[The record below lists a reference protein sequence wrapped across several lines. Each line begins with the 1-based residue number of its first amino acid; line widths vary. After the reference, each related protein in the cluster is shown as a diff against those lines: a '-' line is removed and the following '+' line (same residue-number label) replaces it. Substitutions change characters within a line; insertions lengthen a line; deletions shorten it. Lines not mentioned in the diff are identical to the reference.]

1 MCGMSSMAGL
11 RLAAIMLVGFHAHAE
26 LTPPVEVSN
35 STAVAINRPHQER
48 PETLNLV
55 ASSPSWC
62 QFVPHA
68 FHIVACGSPGS
79 ASAPSPAPAP
89 ALNAPST
96 AAQCQQL
103 SAEQRARS
111 AACTYSEKEAM
122 QFAALSAA
130 AYCSPE
136 EWTCGEACRAV
147 PDMRSVR
154 RIDNDELDAHAYVGR
169 LGEACVVAFRGTD
182 NVNGWGQDLASV
194 FLTEL
199 PGCSHQGETCRVGAG
214 FLQNYQA
221 IAEAVRAQLSAIG
234 CVKSTP
240 MFVTGHSLGGALATL
255 AMFDLERLGY
265 NLAKAYTFG
274 QPRVGDAAFA
284 SAFNRAMVW
293 TPVFRVTKRDD
304 PFVYLPSRDP
314 FHHVGTEV
322 YYRGDTTEGY
332 RICDGSGED
341 ATCQDSEGNGDVA
354 SLLLKC
360 VIPQECGHLNYLQ
373 PLMRYPLGHA
383 SCTSSWTGILFP

>member
-1 MCGMSSMAGL
+1 MSFVVL
-11 RLAAIMLVGFHAHAE
+11 RLGIVASTGLGALAE
-26 LTPPVEVSN
+26 LQPQVELPN
-35 STAVAINRPHQER
+35 STAPAVAANSTSLADQLQRSQQDMQGLAACPFWCDLIPTSWRPAACEPR
-48 PETLNLV
+48 WSRSVTPLRSAGDL
-55 ASSPSWC
+55 PLLC
-62 QFVPHA
+62 QGIP
-68 FHIVACGSPGS
+68 P
-79 ASAPSPAPAP
+79 
-89 ALNAPST
+89 
-96 AAQCQQL
+96 
-103 SAEQRARS
+103 EQRART
-111 AACTYSEKEAM
+111 AACTYSEQEAVR
-122 QFAALSAA
+122 FAALSTAS
-130 AYCSPE
+130 YCTTE
-136 EWTCGEACRAV
+136 AWRCGEACSSV

-154 RIDNDELDAHAYVGR
+154 LIDDDSLDAHAYVGR
-169 LGEACVVAFRGTD
+169 LGEACVIAFRGTD
-182 NVNGWGQDLASV
+182 SLSGWAEDFESLTLAE
-194 FLTEL
+194 F
-199 PGCSHQGETCRVGAG
+199 PGCSFNGKPCGVGLG
-214 FLQNYQA
+214 FLEIYQSVSKR
-221 IAEAVRAQLSAIG
+221 IQGQLSAIG
-234 CVKSTP
+234 CTTSTP
-240 MFVTGHSLGGALATL
+240 LFVTGHSLGAALATL
-255 AMFDLERLGY
+255 TLFDFTRLGY
-265 NLAKAYTFG
+265 NVAKAYTFG